1 MIASTEGFESQLSA
15 PVQKGAREPGAGARG
30 QVREGEAAGEDG
42 AHLHHG
48 RLFKRQSEAQAG
60 QVRDR
65 TGILRLFQ
73 NLWPETVFTE
83 VDPCLQRVQGL

>member
-1 MIASTEGFESQLSA
+1 MLEARSEREKLLEKTVLIFTTAAFS
-15 PVQKGAREPGAGARG
+15 KGKAKLKPGRC
-30 QVREGEAAGEDG
+30 E
-42 AHLHHG
+42 
-48 RLFKRQSEAQAG
+48 
-60 QVRDR
+60 DR